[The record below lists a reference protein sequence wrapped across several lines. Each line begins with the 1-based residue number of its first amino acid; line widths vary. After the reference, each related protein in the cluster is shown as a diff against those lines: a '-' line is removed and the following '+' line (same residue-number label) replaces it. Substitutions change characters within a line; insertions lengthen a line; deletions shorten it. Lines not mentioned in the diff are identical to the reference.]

1 MNATPSQIYAAHLP
15 QHLRSFELSCEIKA
29 YNGYT
34 KSASPPRAYTASHQP
49 APLQNSRSSL
59 HYRNRFPTRASIS
72 TINAGS
78 ISTSTSTSRPPLPL
92 PLLNLH
98 PPFLLPNPI
107 PHSLPPQKPNSPPHN
122 PRINRPPL
130 PLKNHINSH
139 QTRHKNPNI
148 PTPNT
153 PPPPSLPPH
162 LPHRVQTRSR
172 GIQELAARFPTYYV
186 PPDTA

>member
-98 PPFLLPNPI
+98 PPLKMK
-107 PHSLPPQKPNSPPHN
+107 SGAWMSASPCLMKSAW
-122 PRINRPPL
+122 RKSWSSRSGEM
-130 PLKNHINSH
+130 KMKTSH
-139 QTRHKNPNI
+139 GG
-148 PTPNT
+148 
-153 PPPPSLPPH
+153 
-162 LPHRVQTRSR
+162 HRGCSRRGRWLARWWMIAQGRGRR
-172 GIQELAARFPTYYV
+172 GIHR
-186 PPDTA
+186 